1 MPDLLICAFTLH
13 IRGNNVMHRVTSY
26 IVPAVKVF
34 TSSSLDSSLVSC
46 YPLFPLLY
54 VMTPTYLFLDVRL
67 IEELVDSK

>member
-1 MPDLLICAFTLH
+1 MY
-13 IRGNNVMHRVTSY
+13 GVTSY

-46 YPLFPLLY
+46 YRLFPLPY
-54 VMTPTYLFLDVRL
+54 VITPTYLFLDVRL